1 MIKLKAPLKIAF
13 CPKLSNARL
22 VLVFNEA
29 ASYFFKEL
37 S

>member
-1 MIKLKAPLKIAF
+1 MIKLKALLKTAF
-13 CPKLSNARL
+13 CPKLRSARL
-22 VLVFNEA
+22 VLVFSEA